1 MNPEEVKRF
10 LKVATGSIFHHVF
23 YLALFTGM
31 RRGEILGLRWRDV
44 DLDKAKVSIVQ
55 NLQRLPGRGFIIQ
68 EPKSSKGRRQVTL
81 SPSATLML
89 REHRMQAQA
98 ARVLLGRTLREDDL
112 VFSHPDGSPVDPDSV
127 SHAFIRIAHK
137 AGLPG
142 TRLHDL
148 RHTHASLMLKAG
160 VHPKVVSERL
170 GHATISI
177 TLDTYSHV
185 LPGIQE
191 AAALLFEEGLLGL
204 PSGAPVHALGN

>member
-1 MNPEEVKRF
+1 M
-10 LKVATGSIFHHVF
+10 
-23 YLALFTGM
+23 
-31 RRGEILGLRWRDV
+31 LGLRWRDV

-55 NLQRLPGRGFIIQ
+55 NLQRLPGWGFIIQ
-68 EPKSSKGRRQVTL
+68 ETKSSKGRRQVTT

-89 REHRMQAQA
+89 REHRMQAEA
-98 ARVLLGRTLREDDL
+98 ACVLLGRTLREDQL

-127 SHAFIRIAHK
+127 SHAFIRIARK
-137 AGLPG
+137 AGLPA

-191 AAALLFEEGLLGL
+191 AAALRFEEGLLGL
-204 PSGAPVHALGN
+204 PSGAPVHALGS